1 MTRPGVGFISKC
13 VFVLIVFVGGLCLGI
28 WIGDPYRTPREYLLR
43 YSREYPRLSDEKQAE
58 FRHRVRLFI
67 NEEIPE
73 LERLDEEIVQ
83 LEREMEE
90 DGPMVRD
97 NRENID
103 WAGLREYWQN
113 WLDEEN
119 ARLEGVRQSESSD

>member
-1 MTRPGVGFISKC
+1 M
-13 VFVLIVFVGGLCLGI
+13 
-28 WIGDPYRTPREYLLR
+28 
-43 YSREYPRLSDEKQAE
+43 
-58 FRHRVRLFI
+58 RLFI